1 MQVFDFRRRGTAF
14 QELAIVVGAITT
26 LTSLGLFA
34 YLGTFTRYLADDYCE
49 MQRVTSGNIL
59 RSLLQRYLTTSDRFS
74 NLLFVGVAEFL
85 APRNVQILPVA
96 MIALWTAALIWLV
109 FEARRLLNF
118 QWSVLVDILLGGLL
132 AFFPIFEAPNR
143 FQTIYWRSGM
153 ATHFAPLVY
162 LTFFVALLLMLIR
175 RNEGRMPALWLGPLC
190 LLIAFFG
197 GGFSEPPDAMLIAG
211 SLLALA
217 ALWFL
222 DKGPRRKPA
231 LYLLAWTFAGGLLA
245 LIVMALSP
253 GNQLRL
259 GTPPPALPVFAQ
271 RTALYPLQF
280 IGDSLVTLPLPTI
293 VSVAGAALL
302 FYTLFAC
309 VPVLSSAQSRGVL
322 FALILAPMVMYL
334 MIAASFAPSVYGQA
348 YPVERARFA
357 GRLMMTT
364 ATLLEGAC
372 LGVLAAQWQVLRSKP
387 LLVNLASVLLVLAAI
402 YPLRA
407 AGGVLAAEL
416 PYAKRWA
423 TAWDARQATIYAD
436 KAAGKQAIIVPQLP
450 GFEHVKELDP
460 RPKMWVNR
468 CAAAFY
474 GVKSIRAPELEYFP

>member
-1 MQVFDFRRRGTAF
+1 MQLFDFRRRGTMLQGIAV
-14 QELAIVVGAITT
+14 AIGTITT
-26 LTSLGLFA
+26 LASLGFFA

-49 MQRVTSGNIL
+49 MMRVTSGNII
-59 RSLLQRYLTTSDRFS
+59 RSLIQRYMTASDRFS
-74 NLLFVGVAEFL
+74 NLLFVGVSEFV
-85 APRNVQILPVA
+85 APRNVQIVPVA
-96 MIALWTAALIWLV
+96 MIVLWTAALIWLV
-109 FEARRLLNF
+109 WEIRKSMRLEWPL
-118 QWSVLVDILLGGLL
+118 LVDVLLGSLL

-162 LTFFVALLLMLIR
+162 LTAFSALLLMLVR
-175 RNEGRMPALWLGPLC
+175 RNEGRTPAVWVGPLC
-190 LLIAFFG
+190 LGVAFFG

-217 ALWFL
+217 AVWFL
-222 DKGPRRKPA
+222 EKGPRRRPA
-231 LYLLAWTFAGGLLA
+231 LQLLAWTLAGGTLA

-253 GNQLRL
+253 GNELRL
-259 GTPPPALPVFAQ
+259 GTPPPSFPVLVQ

-280 IGDSLVTLPLPTI
+280 IHDSLATLPIPTVLSI
-293 VSVAGAALL
+293 GIAALL
-302 FYTLFAC
+302 FYTLFGCA
-309 VPVLSSAQSRGVL
+309 PALSSSQDRRVVIAMVL
-322 FALILAPMVMYL
+322 TPVVMYA

-357 GRLMMTT
+357 GRLMMTS

-372 LGVLAAQWQVLRSKP
+372 LGILLGQWPAVRSRA
-387 LLVNLASVLLVLAAI
+387 LLVNVASVALALIAI

-407 AGGVLAAEL
+407 AGGVLGTEL
-416 PYAKRWA
+416 PYARRWSA
-423 TAWDARQATIYAD
+423 AWDARLTVIYAE
-436 KAAGKQAIIVPQLP
+436 KAAGKEAIVVPQLP

-468 CAAAFY
+468 CAAGFY
-474 GVKSIRAPELEYFP
+474 GVRSIRAPEQEYFP